1 MSWSAVPP
9 EPGTRRNGA
18 GGEKGL
24 LKDWVKSFE
33 DEAVHTLQQLLQI
46 ESVKGTPG
54 ESAPFGEG
62 PAAALDFVL
71 SLAREHG
78 FIAESIDGYA
88 GHIVYGDPN
97 DAAYIGVLGH
107 LDVVPAGAGWTHP
120 PFAAQ
125 IHDGNIYARGALDD
139 KGPSMSALWAL
150 VALKELG
157 MKPNRPIRL
166 ILGLDEESDWDC
178 VDHYFSKQP
187 KPLGGFTPDAD
198 FPMIHAEKG
207 VTTISL
213 KLEAEQDSMVPQVVS
228 FHAGHRVNMVPD
240 YAYAEVDCHSET
252 AASEWE
258 DRLYREAKQRSVE
271 IDVARKG
278 EVVRLT
284 VHGVSAH
291 GSTPDNGINAILL
304 LATLLAGMSVSNG
317 SMWRTIAAQ
326 TTDGRGLGI
335 DSEDEVTG
343 ALTTNLG
350 RAILNDGYYDF
361 MFNIR
366 YPIDQ
371 TIDELVSRCK
381 EHVSDKWE
389 VRVMEYRDPLFV
401 PLDSPIVQTLRRV
414 YEEQVGGDS
423 TPLAI
428 GGATYARAIP
438 NAVAFGAMFP
448 GMADVA
454 HQKDEFWPLSD
465 YLKCI
470 EIYAHA
476 MYELANTL

>member
-1 MSWSAVPP
+1 M
-9 EPGTRRNGA
+9 
-18 GGEKGL
+18 
-24 LKDWVKSFE
+24 LKDWLTSRE
-33 DEAVHTLQQLLQI
+33 SEAVNTLQSLLQI
-46 ESVKGTPG
+46 ESVKGDPAPG
-54 ESAPFGEG
+54 APFGQG
-62 PAAALDFVL
+62 PAKAMDFVL
-71 SLAREHG
+71 DCAREHG

-88 GHIVYGDPN
+88 MHIIYGDPT
-97 DAAYIGVLGH
+97 DADYVGVLGH

-125 IHDGNIYARGALDD
+125 IHDGKIYARGALDD

-150 VALKELG
+150 IALKELG
-157 MKPNRPIRL
+157 MKPHRPIRL

-178 VDHYFSKQP
+178 VDHYFSVQP
-187 KPLGGFTPDAD
+187 KPLGGFTPDAE

-207 VTTISL
+207 VTTLSL
-213 KLEAEQDSMVPQVVS
+213 KIVADQVSMVPQVVT
-228 FHAGHRVNMVPD
+228 FYAGHRVNMVPD

-258 DRLYREAKQRSVE
+258 TKLYREAKQRGIE
-271 IDVARKG
+271 LDVAR
-278 EVVRLT
+278 EEAIARLT

-291 GSTPDNGINAILL
+291 GSTPDNGVNAVLL
-304 LATLLAGMSVSNG
+304 LAALLAGMSVSNG
-317 SMWRTIAAQ
+317 SMWRMIAAQ

-335 DSEDEVTG
+335 DGEDAVTG
-343 ALTTNLG
+343 PLTSNLG
-350 RAILNDGYYDF
+350 RAILQDGHYDF

-366 YPIDQ
+366 YPIDES
-371 TIDELVSRCK
+371 IDALVGRCQ
-381 EHVSDKWE
+381 EHVSDKWD
-389 VRVMEYRDPLFV
+389 VTVMENREPLFV
-401 PLDSPIVQTLRRV
+401 PLDSPIVKTLRDV
-414 YEEQVGGDS
+414 YEEHVGGDS
-423 TPLAI
+423 TPIAI

-454 HQKDEFWPLSD
+454 HQKDEYWPVAD

-476 MYELANTL
+476 MYALANTL